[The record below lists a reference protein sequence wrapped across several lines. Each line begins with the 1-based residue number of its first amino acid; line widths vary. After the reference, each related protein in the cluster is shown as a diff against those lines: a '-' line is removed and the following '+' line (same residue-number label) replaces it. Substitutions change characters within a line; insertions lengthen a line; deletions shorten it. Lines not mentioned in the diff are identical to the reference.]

1 MIDPTEDFLEGANLD
16 EDTKHIMHE
25 YDLDSDTAERVK
37 ELVEDEG
44 LDEDTAVELIEEGL

>member
-1 MIDPTEDFLEGANLD
+1 MNDLAEDFLKGANLD
-16 EDTKHIMHE
+16 EDTKQIMHE

-37 ELVEDEG
+37 ELMEDGG

>member
-1 MIDPTEDFLEGANLD
+1 MQDPTEDFLEGANLD
-16 EDTKHIMHE
+16 EDTKLLMHE

-37 ELVEDEG
+37 ELMEDEG